1 MRSTASTWIWII
13 LLFLLLTGA
22 VSLGDI
28 FSVIFSVIGF
38 FILLG
43 LIGSLILR
51 HKIRK
56 AQQEAAQQGEEFR
69 GYSWNFGGYHNT
81 TRPRNPDEGKVRL
94 HTKPDTRKR
103 VNEDVG
109 EYVDFK
115 EE

>member
-43 LIGSLILR
+43 LVGSLILR
-51 HKIRK
+51 HKGQHLQNNIRK
-56 AQQEAAQQGEEFR
+56 ERRFYEDFENR
-69 GYSWNFGGYHNT
+69 GG
-81 TRPRNPDEGKVRL
+81 L
-94 HTKPDTRKR
+94 
-103 VNEDVG
+103 
-109 EYVDFK
+109 
-115 EE
+115 